1 MNAKTKQSRYE
12 RIFTQISELMTK
24 TTDPFARMATISAIL
39 HHKFDYYFWTGF
51 YRLIEGELTVVSYQ
65 GPVACQVLAKDVGV
79 CWAAINQQKILV
91 VKDVHEFP
99 GHIACDSR
107 SNSEVVI
114 PVRDQSGNIVAVLD
128 VDSKELN
135 SFDKIDAENLENL
148 VDLLKSEAKVL

>member
-65 GPVACQVLAKDVGV
+65 GPVACQTLAKDVGV
-79 CWAAINQQKILV
+79 CWTAINLKKTLV
-91 VKDVHEFP
+91 IKNVHEFP

-107 SNSEVVI
+107 SQSEVVV
-114 PVRDQSGNIVAVLD
+114 PVKNSMGEIVAVLD

-135 SFDKIDAENLENL
+135 SFDEIDADNLEKIINL
-148 VDLLKSEAKVL
+148 IYS